1 MGRKSRAKKERRKRR
16 EEAQQAQ
23 EQRENMQSG
32 NVSDDLVTD
41 AEMVTEI
48 TGEDNFEAQ
57 FERILNI
64 LGVSSEDDADVN
76 WENLNTYFDYL
87 EENIKLP
94 FKLTGIE
101 DMGCFGWEEY
111 YTFGPGSKRE
121 HEKLKKQYPSYTD
134 EYELLEFSDEIDEE
148 EGIHV
153 HVKRISDRKKFT
165 LPLADLEGTEKRS
178 RNAQLLQDYV
188 VWFVNYR

>member
-1 MGRKSRAKKERRKRR
+1 VKKERRKRK
-16 EEAQQAQ
+16 EQAQQAK
-23 EQRENMQSG
+23 EQSKKMQSG
-32 NVSDDLVTD
+32 NVLEEPISD
-41 AEMVTEI
+41 AEMMTDIV
-48 TGEDNFEAQ
+48 GEDNFDAQ
-57 FERILNI
+57 LERILKI
-64 LGVSSEDDADVN
+64 LGVSSEDDAEVN

-134 EYELLEFSDEIDEE
+134 KYELLGFSDEIIED
-148 EGIHV
+148 EGIYV

-165 LPLADLEGTEKRS
+165 LPLADLEATEKRS
-178 RNAQLLQDYV
+178 RNGQLLDDYV

>member
-1 MGRKSRAKKERRKRR
+1 M
-16 EEAQQAQ
+16 QAA
-23 EQRENMQSG
+23 
-32 NVSDDLVTD
+32 NVSDESITD
-41 AEMVTEI
+41 AEMVMDTV
-48 TGEDNFEAQ
+48 GEDNFEAQ
-57 FERILNI
+57 LERILNI

-94 FKLTGIE
+94 CRLTGIE

-111 YTFGPGSKRE
+111 YTFGPGNKRE

-134 EYELLEFSDEIDEE
+134 EYELLEFSDEMTED
-148 EGIHV
+148 EGIYV
-153 HVKRISDRKKFT
+153 HVRRISDRKKFT
-165 LPLADLEGTEKRS
+165 LPLADLEETEKRS